1 MRMVHL
7 RWTEPTRACEILG
20 EPESIWAVWCL
31 IDLVR
36 RGTQTPQAFQFEI
49 RSIPGGALLN
59 PLRGATLFPYSEG
72 EEPGLWE

>member
-1 MRMVHL
+1 MRLVHL
-7 RWTEPTRACEILG
+7 RWTEPTRACEVIG
-20 EPESIWAVWCL
+20 EDEAIWAVWRL

-36 RGTQTPQAFQFEI
+36 RASQTPEAFKFDI
-49 RSIPGGALLN
+49 HSIPGGTLLN